1 MNGNDF
7 MSWILRSPFH
17 GMLSKGM
24 MLITV
29 IGHKTGK
36 KYTTPVE
43 YYDQGGYLWVIT
55 SRNRTWWRNLKGGA
69 EVSLLIKR
77 KAIFA
82 FGEVVLD
89 ESEVEAQLREY
100 VRRMPVSARG
110 LGLLENNLPNEE
122 AIKRVGKDRLFVRLA
137 LR

>member
-7 MSWILRSPFH
+7 MSWVLRSPLH
-17 GMLSKGM
+17 GMLSKGT

-29 IGHKTGK
+29 TGCRTGK

-55 SRNRTWWRNLKGGA
+55 SRDRKWWRNVRGGA
-69 EVSLLIKR
+69 DVGLLLKR
-77 KAIFA
+77 KPVTAFAEAI
-82 FGEVVLD
+82 LD
-89 ESEVEAQLREY
+89 ETEVETQLREY
-100 VRRMPVSARG
+100 VQRMPVSARAI
-110 LGLLENNLPNEE
+110 GLLEKNVPNEDV
-122 AIKRVGKDRLFVRLA
+122 IKRVAKDKLFVRLA